1 MGVMDDG
8 IVQAI
13 MAAVGP
19 GGVGILAAVW
29 LLTRKKENGSQNIRR
44 SQVLETLT
52 KIDSDVGHLRDVTG
66 EIKEDVR
73 ELRQSYTQ
81 HLQDHST

>member
-1 MGVMDDG
+1 MDDG
-8 IVQAI
+8 IVQAV

-19 GGVGILAAVW
+19 VGVGILAAVW
-29 LLTRKKENGSQNIRR
+29 LLTRKRENGSQNIRR
-44 SQVLETLT
+44 SQVLETLA
-52 KIDSDVGHLRDVTG
+52 KIDTDVGHLKETTS

-73 ELRQSYTQ
+73 ELRRSYTQ

>member
-1 MGVMDDG
+1 MGVDG
-8 IVQAI
+8 NIVQAV

-19 GGVGILAAVW
+19 VGVGILAAVW
-29 LLTRKKENGSQNIRR
+29 LLTRKRENGSQNIRR

-52 KIDSDVGHLRDVTG
+52 KIDTDVGHLKETTS

>member
-1 MGVMDDG
+1 VGLDEN
-8 IVQAI
+8 IVQAV

-19 GGVGILAAVW
+19 VGVGILAAVW

-52 KIDSDVGHLRDVTG
+52 KIDSDVGHLRDVTE

-81 HLQDHST
+81 HLQDHSTQ

>member
-1 MGVMDDG
+1 MDASM
-8 IVQAI
+8 VQAVI
-13 MAAVGP
+13 AAVGP
-19 GGVGILAAVW
+19 VGVGVLAAVW
-29 LLTRKKENGSQNIRR
+29 LLTRKRENGTQNIRR

-81 HLQDHST
+81 HLQDHSA

>member
-1 MGVMDDG
+1 MDDG
-8 IVQAI
+8 IVQAV

-19 GGVGILAAVW
+19 VGVGILAAVW
-29 LLTRKKENGSQNIRR
+29 LLTRKRENGSQNIRR

-52 KIDSDVGHLRDVTG
+52 KIDTDVGHLKEPTS

-81 HLQDHST
+81 HLRDHST

>member
-1 MGVMDDG
+1 VGVDDSV
-8 IVQAI
+8 VQAI
-13 MAAVGP
+13 IAAVGP
-19 GGVGILAAVW
+19 VGVGVLAAVW
-29 LLTRKKENGSQNIRR
+29 LLTRRRENGTQNIRR

-52 KIDSDVGHLRDVTG
+52 KIDTDVGHLKGTTS
-66 EIKEDVR
+66 EIREDVR

>member
-1 MGVMDDG
+1 MDDG
-8 IVQAI
+8 IVQAV

-19 GGVGILAAVW
+19 VGVGILAAVW

-44 SQVLETLT
+44 SQVLESLT
-52 KIDSDVGHLRDVTG
+52 KIDTDGGHLKDTTG
-66 EIKEDVR
+66 EIREDVR

>member
-1 MGVMDDG
+1 MDDG
-8 IVQAI
+8 IVQAV

-19 GGVGILAAVW
+19 VGVGILAAVW
-29 LLTRKKENGSQNIRR
+29 LLTRKRENGSQNIRR
-44 SQVLETLT
+44 SQVLEPLT

-73 ELRQSYTQ
+73 ELRQSSTQ
-81 HLQDHST
+81 HLPDHST

>member
-1 MGVMDDG
+1 MDDG
-8 IVQAI
+8 IVQAV

-19 GGVGILAAVW
+19 VGVGILAAVW

-44 SQVLETLT
+44 SQVLESLT
-52 KIDSDVGHLRDVTG
+52 KIDTDVGHLKDTTG
-66 EIKEDVR
+66 EIREDVR

-81 HLQDHST
+81 HLQDHSTQ

>member
-1 MGVMDDG
+1 MDGG
-8 IVQAI
+8 IVQAV

-19 GGVGILAAVW
+19 VGVGILAAVW

-52 KIDSDVGHLRDVTG
+52 KIDTDVGHLKETTS

>member
-1 MGVMDDG
+1 MDAG
-8 IVQAI
+8 MVQAVI
-13 MAAVGP
+13 AAVGP
-19 GGVGILAAVW
+19 VGVGVLAAVW
-29 LLTRKKENGSQNIRR
+29 LLTRKKENGTQNIRR

-52 KIDSDVGHLRDVTG
+52 KIGTDVGHLKGTTS
-66 EIKEDVR
+66 EIREDVR

>member
-1 MGVMDDG
+1 MDDS

-19 GGVGILAAVW
+19 VGVGILAAVW
-29 LLTRKKENGSQNIRR
+29 LLTRKRENGSQNIRR

-52 KIDSDVGHLRDVTG
+52 EIDSDVGHLRDVTG